1 MALALWQLNPIHKK
15 GAIKSGFFLIRKK
28 HLGRR
33 SRSVAIF
40 LKLDFFK
47 MADFC
52 SVLDLWSVKNQ
63 CYQIWTYY
71 ISLVRKFN
79 AEHFLQKKCMLKV
92 NIFKVI

>member
-15 GAIKSGFFLIRKK
+15 VAIKSVFFLIRKK

-33 SRSVAIF
+33 SRLVAIL

-52 SVLDLWSVKNQ
+52 YGSLVSEKSMLPNMDLL
-63 CYQIWTYY
+63 
-71 ISLVRKFN
+71 SLVRKFN
-79 AEHFLQKKCMLKV
+79 AEHFLQKKCMLEV